1 MPRRPGLTVLSL
13 ALACTGI
20 ASCAAAQP
28 DDEILT
34 IGVAAAPSLSA
45 AFTEIISD
53 FEADNPG
60 VRVSM
65 ELGRS
70 GDIAKSLAVRTD
82 INIFASASVEA
93 MDLAVAEGTAVDPQL
108 FAHNHVVL
116 AVPSGNP
123 RQITGLDD
131 LERDDLRVGLCSV
144 DVPCGTAAD
153 SLLAAADVTPPPEI
167 VDRAAGS
174 RALTARLAD
183 NEIDVGIVYR
193 TDVASSHG
201 WVSEAGVNA
210 RDRELERAAGTTRYL
225 LARVPG
231 GDNGPD
237 AEAEAAAADEFTELV
252 LSERGRVALRNSGL
266 VAVTGS

>member
-1 MPRRPGLTVLSL
+1 MPRRPGLAVLSL
-13 ALACTGI
+13 ALACTG
-20 ASCAAAQP
+20 AAACAEEEP
-28 DDEILT
+28 DAGVIT

-45 AFTEIISD
+45 AFAELISV

-70 GDIAKSLAVRTD
+70 NQIAESLASRSD
-82 INIFASASVEA
+82 INVFASASVQA
-93 MDLAVAEGTAVDPQL
+93 MDLAVAEGAAVDPRV
-108 FAHNHVVL
+108 FARNHVVL

-123 RQITGLDD
+123 RQVTGLDD
-131 LERDDLRVGLCSV
+131 LERDDLRVGLC
-144 DVPCGTAAD
+144 DAAVPCGRAAD
-153 SLLAAADVTPPPEI
+153 TLLAAAEVTPPPV

-183 NEIDVGIVYR
+183 NAVDVGIVYR

-201 WVSEAGVNA
+201 WVTEVDGGEQ
-210 RDRELERAAGTTRYL
+210 DRALEQAAGTTRYV

-231 GDNGPD
+231 GDDGPD

-252 LSERGRVALRNSGL
+252 LSGRGRLALQNSGL
-266 VAVTGS
+266 AAATG